1 MKQIMEDYSPILE
14 GVEVEELKS
23 KVKEKVQRSSKSKD
37 APSDENP
44 LHLKNATDGEDI
56 PVTE

>member
-1 MKQIMEDYSPILE
+1 MDKEKDDKKPTFETIYNSTL
-14 GVEVEELKS
+14 S

-37 APSDENP
+37 APSDKNP
-44 LHLKNATDGEDI
+44 LHLKNATDGKDI